1 MLDSLTRN
9 WWAVA
14 LRGVFAIAFGVVA
27 LIWPGITVYAL
38 VLLFGAYAIVDGVFS
53 IVAGFGRGAR
63 SAEGTGGRV
72 WLILAGVAGVIAGV
86 LAFLWPGITALAL
99 LWVIAV
105 WAMATGA
112 LEVIAAVRLRR
123 ELRREWLLAL
133 SGVLT
138 VAFGIL
144 LVVWPAAGVLTLV
157 TLIGV
162 AAIIFGVTLL
172 ALAFRLRREGAGR
185 PAVIG
190 HQHGRATA

>member
-27 LIWPGITVYAL
+27 LIWPGITVFAL
-38 VLLFGAYAIVDGVFS
+38 VVLFGAYAIVDGVFS
-53 IVAGFGRGAR
+53 IVAGFGRGDRGAD
-63 SAEGTGGRV
+63 STGGRV
-72 WLILAGVAGVIAGV
+72 WLILAGVAGVIAGA

-99 LWVIAV
+99 LWVIAA
-105 WAMATGA
+105 WAIATGV
-112 LEVIAAVRLRR
+112 LEVIASVRLRR
-123 ELRREWLLAL
+123 ELRHEWLLAL
-133 SGVLT
+133 SGLLT

-144 LVVWPAAGVLTLV
+144 LAVWPAAGVLTLV

-162 AAIIFGVTLL
+162 AAIIFGVSLL
-172 ALAFRLRREGAGR
+172 VLAFRLRSQRADR

-190 HQHGRATA
+190 HRHGTATA

>member
-14 LRGVFAIAFGVVA
+14 LRGAFAIAFGVVA

-38 VLLFGAYAIVDGVFS
+38 VLLFGAYAIVDGGFS
-53 IVAGFGRGAR
+53 IVAGLGRGAR

-86 LAFLWPGITALAL
+86 LAFLWPGITAVAL
-99 LWVIAV
+99 LWVIAA

-112 LEVIAAVRLRR
+112 LEIIAAVRLRR
-123 ELRREWLLAL
+123 ELRHEWLLAL

-162 AAIIFGVTLL
+162 AAIIFGVTLV
-172 ALAFRLRREGAGR
+172 ALAFRLRRERADR

-190 HQHGRATA
+190 HRHGRATA

>member
-27 LIWPGITVYAL
+27 MIWPGITVYAL

-53 IVAGFGRGAR
+53 IVAGFGQGAR
-63 SAEGTGGRV
+63 RAEGAGGRV
-72 WLILAGVAGVIAGV
+72 WLILAGVAGVIAGA
-86 LAFLWPGITALAL
+86 LAFLWPGITAVAL
-99 LWVIAV
+99 LWVIAA

-123 ELRREWLLAL
+123 ELRHEWLLAL

-144 LVVWPAAGVLTLV
+144 LVAWPAAGVLTLV

-162 AAIIFGVTLL
+162 AAIIFGVTLV
-172 ALAFRLRREGAGR
+172 ALAFRLRRERVYR

-190 HQHGRATA
+190 HRHGKATA